1 MCFKILGT
9 GSAHP
14 EHTATNDDLSKV
26 MDTSDEWITSHT
38 GVKSRYVCTTETIS
52 DVAEAAGKAA
62 LENAGVKASELD
74 GIICTTIRGDYFTP
88 SLACVLQER
97 LGARCPAFD
106 MNAACT
112 GFLYALDTAAG
123 FFARGRVKKML
134 IVSCENMSKLL
145 DWKDRTTCVLF
156 GDGAGAVVLGEGDS
170 LLSINISARGSRETM
185 YIPNVNGNSPF
196 NKAPCP
202 PTALFWHGHDVYRFA
217 ITQMTAELK
226 KAVANAGLKE
236 DDLTWVLPHQANL
249 RIIDSLKK
257 RFDIPDE
264 RFLVNIQRY
273 GNISSAAIPIL
284 MNEENR
290 KGTFKRGDILGLVA
304 FGGGLTSGAC
314 VIRWG

>member
-156 GDGAGAVVLGEGDS
+156 GDGAGAVVLGEGDN
-170 LLSINISARGSRETM
+170 LLSINISAHGSRETM